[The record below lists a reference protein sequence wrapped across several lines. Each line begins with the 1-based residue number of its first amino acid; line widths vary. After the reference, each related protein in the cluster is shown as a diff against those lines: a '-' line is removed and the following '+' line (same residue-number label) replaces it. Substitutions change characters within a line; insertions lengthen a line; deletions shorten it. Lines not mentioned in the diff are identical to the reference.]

1 MCFCLS
7 PHIAFL
13 VACHYVIVQE
23 KEAAKKNKALAKA
36 VAKAKG
42 KGRGRGRG
50 RGKGRGKG
58 KGRSRNAQVPELP
71 QVQDS
76 EVEDELGDEEMLLPD
91 ESMATFRAN
100 VLAPVVPEDPQP
112 AEPAHV
118 LAPVVP
124 EDPQPAEPAHVLAP
138 VVPEDPQPAEP
149 AHVLAPVVP
158 EDPQPAEP
166 AHVLAPVVPEDPQ
179 PAEPASALVSVPE
192 DPQPAE
198 PASASVSVPEE
209 PAEPVLPPAVAPA
222 SLAPSEAAPSEAAGP
237 SGVPRYVSPKEFST
251 PAEVQNLAPPH
262 CTFVLDK
269 KAHRFSFGFK
279 KAPNPNVWKDVHRYP
294 LTMSRA
300 FKQDTWRNALLEIHT
315 GAWERW
321 GLAKE
326 QKEWKISDE
335 AHVQVPGC
343 IPNNILESIQKS
355 WPTVSN
361 CLTECW
367 PHVSKCLSFA
377 MSCLSLGKSDTCCS
391 ARFQMSSKK
400 QSELHMSWVES
411 FVLHIYDL
419 LFCTSMISVWYLFV
433 VL

>member
-7 PHIAFL
+7 THLAFL

-124 EDPQPAEPAHVLAP
+124 EDPQPAEPAHVLA
-138 VVPEDPQPAEP
+138 
-149 AHVLAPVVP
+149 L
-158 EDPQPAEP
+158 
-166 AHVLAPVVPEDPQ
+166 VVPEDPQ
-179 PAEPASALVSVPE
+179 PAEPASALVPVPE

-209 PAEPVLPPAVAPA
+209 PAQPVLPPAVVPA
-222 SLAPSEAAPSEAAGP
+222 SLAPSEAAPSEAAPSEAAGP

-251 PAEVQNLAPPH
+251 PPEVQNLAPPH

-269 KAHRFSFGFK
+269 KAHRFSFRFK
-279 KAPNPNVWKDVHRYP
+279 KAPNPNVWKDVYKYP

-335 AHVQVPGC
+335 ARVQVPGC
-343 IPNNILESIQKS
+343 IPNNILESIQKDEIDKL
-355 WPTVSN
+355 PPRVKYG
-361 CLTECW
+361 
-367 PHVSKCLSFA
+367 SKS
-377 MSCLSLGKSDTCCS
+377 
-391 ARFQMSSKK
+391 
-400 QSELHMSWVES
+400 
-411 FVLHIYDL
+411 
-419 LFCTSMISVWYLFV
+419 
-433 VL
+433 